1 MAHSP
6 RQQSGVP
13 RRIVASRELATPTPP
28 PLPEPSLKSR
38 EAFVAYL
45 RVEVGAS
52 RHTLDAY
59 ARDLDMLLS
68 DLAGAGVAD
77 PAHTTPRHLSTHV
90 ASLRTAR
97 SLSPASVVRHL
108 ATIKVFYRWLLA
120 RGRMEKNPTELLE
133 RPHRWKSLPDV
144 LSPRQLRELLAAPRP
159 PENPKNSIDAL
170 LWIRDRAMLE
180 LLYASGLRATEI
192 TRVERQD
199 VVGEIGVVRVVGK
212 GDKARLVPMG
222 APARAAIARYI
233 DECRPALLRP
243 DGRDKGKLF
252 LSRTGR
258 PLGRDSVWNIV
269 TDAARLAGL
278 RGVHPHTLR
287 HSFATHLL
295 SGGAD
300 LRVVQEMLGHAD
312 IATTQI
318 YTHVDSSRLRSV
330 HKKFHPRG

>member
-1 MAHSP
+1 M
-6 RQQSGVP
+6 P
-13 RRIVASRELATPTPP
+13 RRIIAARELATPTPP
-28 PLPEPSLKSR
+28 PLPDASLRSR
-38 EAFVAYL
+38 DAFVAYL

-59 ARDLDMLLS
+59 ARDLDALLS
-68 DLAGAGVAD
+68 DLAGAGIND
-77 PAHTTPRHLSTHV
+77 PALATPRHLSTHV

-108 ATIKVFYRWLLA
+108 ATIKVFFRWLLS
-120 RGRMEKNPTELLE
+120 RGRMEKDPTELLE

-159 PENPKNSIDAL
+159 PEDPKNSIDAV

-192 TRVERQD
+192 TRVEHQD
-199 VVGEIGVVRVVGK
+199 IVSDIGVVRVVGK

-222 APARAAIARYI
+222 APAREAIERYTS
-233 DECRPALLRP
+233 DCRPKLVRP
-243 DGRDKGKLF
+243 DGRDKGRLF

-269 TDAARLAGL
+269 TDAARLAGM

-318 YTHVDSSRLRSV
+318 YTHVDSARLRGV
-330 HKKFHPRG
+330 HKKYHPRG

>member
-1 MAHSP
+1 M
-6 RQQSGVP
+6 
-13 RRIVASRELATPTPP
+13 
-28 PLPEPSLKSR
+28 
-38 EAFVAYL
+38 AYL

-59 ARDLDMLLS
+59 ARDLDTLLS

-77 PAHTTPRHLSTHV
+77 PVHTTPRHLSTHV

-159 PENPKNSIDAL
+159 PENPKNSIDGL

-199 VVGEIGVVRVVGK
+199 IVGEIGVVRVVGK

-222 APARAAIARYI
+222 APARGAIARYI

>member
-1 MAHSP
+1 M
-6 RQQSGVP
+6 P
-13 RRIVASRELATPTPP
+13 RRIVSTRDLASPTPP
-28 PLPEPSLKSR
+28 TLPPPSFKAR

-59 ARDLDMLLS
+59 ARDLDTLLS
-68 DLAGAGVAD
+68 DLAGQGIMD
-77 PAHTTPRHLSTHV
+77 PVHTTPRHLSTHV

-108 ATIKVFYRWLLA
+108 ATIKVFYRWLRA
-120 RGRMEKNPTELLE
+120 RGRMDNDPTELLE

-144 LSPRQLRELLAAPRP
+144 LSPRQLRDLLAAPQP
-159 PENPKNSIDAL
+159 LENPKNSIDST

-192 TRVERQD
+192 TSVEHQHILAD
-199 VVGEIGVVRVVGK
+199 IGVVRVVGK

-222 APARAAIARYI
+222 TPARRAITRYL
-233 DECRPALLRP
+233 DECRPKLLRP

-278 RGVHPHTLR
+278 RGIHPHTLR

-318 YTHVDSSRLRSV
+318 YTHVDSARLRGV
-330 HKKFHPRG
+330 HKKFHPRP

>member
-1 MAHSP
+1 M
-6 RQQSGVP
+6 P
-13 RRIVASRELATPTPP
+13 RRIVSSRDTATPAPP
-28 PLPEPSLKSR
+28 PLPDAALKAR
-38 EAFVAYL
+38 DAFVAYL
-45 RVEVGAS
+45 RVEVGAA

-59 ARDLDMLLS
+59 ARDLDALLL

-77 PAHTTPRHLSTHV
+77 PAHATPRHLSAHI
-90 ASLRTAR
+90 AALRTAR
-97 SLSPASVVRHL
+97 SLSPTSVTRHL
-108 ATIKVFYRWLLA
+108 ATIKVFFRWLMA
-120 RGRMEKNPTELLE
+120 RGRVDKDPTELLE
-133 RPHRWKSLPDV
+133 RPHRWRSLPDV
-144 LSPRQLRELLAAPRP
+144 LSPKQLRTLLATPAPP
-159 PENPKNSIDAL
+159 KNPKTAIDGV
-170 LWIRDRAMLE
+170 LWVRDRAILE
-180 LLYASGLRATEI
+180 LLYASGLRATEL
-192 TRVERQD
+192 TCVEHQD
-199 VVGEIGVVRVVGK
+199 VVSDIGVVRVVGK

-222 APARAAIARYI
+222 LPARDAIDRYI
-233 DECRPALLRP
+233 AECRPVLRRP
-243 DGRDKGKLF
+243 DGRDKGRLF

-312 IATTQI
+312 IATTQV
-318 YTHVDSSRLRSV
+318 YTHVDSARLRGV